1 VSRRNP
7 APSAGSTPRRA
18 LLVFVRA
25 PREGTVKTRLAASI
39 GDAAALGIYR
49 RLAEHTLAVAR
60 GAGSGIDLRVL
71 HAPDDAG
78 AEVGAW
84 LGEGPRF
91 LPQGDG
97 DLGTR
102 MERAF
107 TGAFADGA
115 DRAIVVGTDLPGI
128 TSDLI
133 LAAFEL
139 LERSEVVI
147 GPADD
152 GGYYLLGLRRLVP
165 GLFAGVPWSTPAV
178 LATTLRRLAAEG
190 IVPGLL
196 ERHRDVDVVEDIPR
210 GWHDDPG
217 GSGPEPG
224 RRG

>member
-1 VSRRNP
+1 
-7 APSAGSTPRRA
+7 
-18 LLVFVRA
+18 
-25 PREGTVKTRLAASI
+25 VKTRLAAAV

-60 GAGSGIDLRVL
+60 AAGAGIDIRIL
-71 HAPDDAG
+71 HTPDDAG
-78 AEVGAW
+78 PDVSAW

-97 DLGTR
+97 GLGAR

-107 TGAFADGA
+107 AGAFADGA

-133 LAAFEL
+133 RGAFEL
-139 LERSEVVI
+139 LERTEVVI

-178 LATTLRRLAAEG
+178 LTKTLGRLRVEG
-190 IVPGLL
+190 IVPEML
-196 ERHRDVDVVEDIPR
+196 ERRRDVDVVEDIPR
-210 GWHDDPG
+210 GWLDDPG
-217 GSGPEPG
+217 DTGPDPG
-224 RRG
+224 GRG